1 MKMIIII
8 SFFQKSR
15 DMMSGVSEA
24 EFAKVILAC
33 MTINGTAACRSDTV
47 NLTPVICA
55 TSLLLFQLRLED
67 MLEPSMKA

>member
-15 DMMSGVSEA
+15 DVMRGVSEA

>member
-15 DMMSGVSEA
+15 DVMRGVSEA

-33 MTINGTAACRSDTV
+33 MTINGTAGVR
-47 NLTPVICA
+47 P
-55 TSLLLFQLRLED
+55 
-67 MLEPSMKA
+67 

>member
-1 MKMIIII
+1 M
-8 SFFQKSR
+8 R
-15 DMMSGVSEA
+15 GVSEA